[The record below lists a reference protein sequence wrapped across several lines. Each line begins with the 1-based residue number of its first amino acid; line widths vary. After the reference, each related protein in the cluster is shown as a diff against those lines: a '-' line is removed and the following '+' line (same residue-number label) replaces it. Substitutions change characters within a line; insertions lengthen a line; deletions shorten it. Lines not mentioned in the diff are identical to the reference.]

1 MTNII
6 QTPIKGVQIIEPKV
20 FEDHRGYFFESFKSS
35 DYQKQEFIQD
45 NESKSSKNVLRGLH
59 YQLPPFAQTKLVRVI
74 FGEIL
79 DVAVDIRRDSNTF
92 GQWFKIVLNN
102 DNKRQLLIPKGCAHG
117 FIVLSDMAI
126 VNYKVDAPYSPKHED
141 GIKFDDKRL
150 AIDWG
155 LKDTPIVSAKDEV
168 LPSFKPN
175 ELKEINWQTSEFR

>member
-117 FIVLSDMAI
+117 FYCV
-126 VNYKVDAPYSPKHED
+126 E
-141 GIKFDDKRL
+141 
-150 AIDWG
+150 
-155 LKDTPIVSAKDEV
+155 
-168 LPSFKPN
+168 
-175 ELKEINWQTSEFR
+175 